1 MGAADIIPGVS
12 GGTVAL
18 IVGIYERL
26 VTAISHCDG
35 TFVGH
40 LTHRRWRAAA
50 AHIDLRFLVFLGLGI
65 GCGAVALGAV
75 MHTLLEDYR
84 QFTLAAFFGLIG
96 ASCWL
101 VAKLVGQWR
110 VGEVIAAIAGA
121 AFALWLVQQEA
132 LNHPPD
138 ALWYVFLCGVI
149 AICAMILP
157 GISGS
162 FILVILGKYH
172 DVTGIIKSA
181 LHLDVTSRDV
191 VTVIVFALGCAVGL
205 IGFAK
210 FLKWL
215 LHRHHAV
222 TMATLCGFMAGS
234 LLKIW
239 PFQRDLT
246 PEIVELKH
254 KRFALMNL
262 AELPIDGRFWLT
274 LVVAGL
280 AVVLV
285 LALDRL
291 SGANSRSMTK

>member
-35 TFVGH
+35 TLVGH

-50 AHIDLRFLVFLGLGI
+50 GHIDLRFLVFLGLGI
-65 GCGAVALGAV
+65 GCGAVALGVV

-101 VAKLVGQWR
+101 VARLVGRWR
-110 VGEVIAAIAGA
+110 GCEVIAAIAGA
-121 AFALWLVQQEA
+121 ASALWLVQQEA

-172 DVTGIIKSA
+172 DITGIIKSA
-181 LHLDVTSRDV
+181 LQLEVTSRDV
-191 VTVIVFALGCAVGL
+191 ATVIVFALGCAVGL
-205 IGFAK
+205 ISFAR

-215 LHRHHAV
+215 LSRHHAV

-246 PEIVELKH
+246 PEIVELKS

-262 AELPIDGRFWLT
+262 AELPVDGRFWLT

-280 AVVLV
+280 AAVLV

-291 SGANSRSMTK
+291 SGANTRSTIE

>member
-1 MGAADIIPGVS
+1 MSLTHKAGWGMLAILCAWAFSHVVGLVNPQEKVNGLWLVVAAACFYVLAYRFYGRWLSRSVMNLDDQRRTP
-12 GGTVAL
+12 AH
-18 IVGIYERL
+18 RL
-26 VTAISHCDG
+26 QDG
-35 TFVGH
+35 TNFYPANKYILFGH
-40 LTHRRWRAAA
+40 H
-50 AHIDLRFLVFLGLGI
+50 F
-65 GCGAVALGAV
+65 
-75 MHTLLEDYR
+75 
-84 QFTLAAFFGLIG
+84 
-96 ASCWL
+96 
-101 VAKLVGQWR
+101 
-110 VGEVIAAIAGA
+110 AAIAGA

>member
-1 MGAADIIPGVS
+1 V
-12 GGTVAL
+12 
-18 IVGIYERL
+18 
-26 VTAISHCDG
+26 
-35 TFVGH
+35 
-40 LTHRRWRAAA
+40 
-50 AHIDLRFLVFLGLGI
+50 
-65 GCGAVALGAV
+65 
-75 MHTLLEDYR
+75 
-84 QFTLAAFFGLIG
+84 
-96 ASCWL
+96 
-101 VAKLVGQWR
+101 
-110 VGEVIAAIAGA
+110 
-121 AFALWLVQQEA
+121 
-132 LNHPPD
+132 
-138 ALWYVFLCGVI
+138 
-149 AICAMILP
+149 
-157 GISGS
+157 
-162 FILVILGKYH
+162 
-172 DVTGIIKSA
+172 
-181 LHLDVTSRDV
+181 
-191 VTVIVFALGCAVGL
+191 VFALGCAVGL